1 VNVMLL
7 VFNSLHLALLCSL
20 LLTPAGKERGLSDTV
35 ALHPYFCLNLAV
47 DPTEIESKNGGSNTT
62 VLHTN
67 CIESASAN
75 IMREWFAFRVRPRHE
90 KSVALQLR
98 DKREECFVPLV
109 RQTRNWANRLAHVDL
124 PLIPGYVFCRSH
136 RFGFLPILKTPG
148 VVDVI
153 RAGSSPVPIPDEEIS
168 ALERVLNASVRLESC
183 PYLEMGQRV
192 EIRNGPLAGIT
203 GIVIDNR
210 KATQLVLSVSIL
222 RRSVLVHVDL
232 ASVSDDGTG
241 LIISERHRVA

>member
-1 VNVMLL
+1 MLL
-7 VFNSLHLALLCSL
+7 VLSWIHLALLCSL
-20 LLTPAGKERGLSDTV
+20 LLTSVGKERSLSDAV
-35 ALHPYFCLNLAV
+35 ASGAYLYLNPAV
-47 DPTEIESKNGGSNTT
+47 DPTEIKSKNGGINTT

-67 CIESASAN
+67 CIETASAN

-98 DKREECFVPLV
+98 EKREECFVPLI

-183 PYLEMGQRV
+183 PYPEMGQKV

-203 GIVIDNR
+203 GIVIDHR

-232 ASVSDDGTG
+232 ASLSDDGTA
-241 LIISERHRVA
+241 LIVSERHRVA